1 MNEINPHEHWMRLAI
16 AQAEEA
22 LTAGELPIG
31 GVLIGS
37 GHLLA
42 SSQTQVRRRE
52 SMVAHGELTALL
64 DIKWDLYKHGRP
76 IVLYTT
82 LEPCLMCLGAIM
94 QCGVDEVVFGMRC
107 APDGATQFVN
117 TLAAAHQNPP
127 KVTSGIL
134 EKECADVFSRWDM
147 GKDHPAYNYVQSIL
161 KPYK

>member
-1 MNEINPHEHWMRLAI
+1 MRQAI
-16 AQAEEA
+16 KQAEDA
-22 LTAGELPIG
+22 YAAGELPIG
-31 GVLIGS
+31 SVLLAD

-94 QCGVDEVVFGMRC
+94 QCGVDEVVYGMRC
-107 APDGATQFVN
+107 APDGATRFVDA
-117 TLAAAHQNPP
+117 LAAANQKPP
-127 KVTSGIL
+127 KMTSGIL
-134 EKECADVFSRWDM
+134 EDECVKVFRRWDM
-147 GKDHPAYNYVQSIL
+147 GKNHPGYNYVQAIL
-161 KPYK
+161 EAYK